1 MTKKYLE
8 ASNGQI
14 LREQT
19 RLSLSQ
25 SQTGNDQKGVASQF
39 GSQFPKLMIPG
50 AAGAGAAMAK
60 QSRWWTILPVC
71 ATELQSQPG
80 NELSGDL
87 TNTACGMVL
96 CSTM

>member
-1 MTKKYLE
+1 
-8 ASNGQI
+8 
-14 LREQT
+14 
-19 RLSLSQ
+19 
-25 SQTGNDQKGVASQF
+25 
-39 GSQFPKLMIPG
+39 MIPG

-87 TNTACGMVL
+87 TNTACGKCGMVL
-96 CSTM
+96 CSTTICICENIFHFHDTKEVAYKYV

>member
-1 MTKKYLE
+1 
-8 ASNGQI
+8 
-14 LREQT
+14 
-19 RLSLSQ
+19 
-25 SQTGNDQKGVASQF
+25 
-39 GSQFPKLMIPG
+39 MIPG

-96 CSTM
+96 CSTTICEELENIFHFHDKKEVAYKYV